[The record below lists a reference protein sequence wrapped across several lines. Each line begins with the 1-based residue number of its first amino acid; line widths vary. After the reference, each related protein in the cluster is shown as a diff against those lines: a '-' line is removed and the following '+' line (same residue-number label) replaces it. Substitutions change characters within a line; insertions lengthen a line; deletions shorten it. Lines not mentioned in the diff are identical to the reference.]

1 MMQSV
6 FLTFF
11 EWMFKVDSG
20 LGGGIL
26 MPVVG
31 NDHAKEVDGVF
42 TFINSVCI
50 FFFVLIIV
58 LSTIFVLKYRQKDPG
73 EKAQKSPSH
82 NTTIEIIWTVIPII
96 IVIIMFVYGFTN
108 FMNAV
113 VPPENSYQV
122 KVSGRKWAWTFE
134 YPNGY
139 IDSELHVPA
148 GEDIKLLITSEDVVH
163 SVYIPAF
170 RIKRDA
176 IPGRYTVLTFKADQ
190 TTPPEGYHLFC
201 AEYCG
206 KDHSAMSSKV
216 YVLERP
222 EFDAWLLKA
231 SDYVNN
237 LGPLKAGEKL
247 YLERGCKSCHS
258 LDGKAGTGP
267 SLMDLYGNPHPLTDG
282 SEVAPDENH
291 IRESL
296 LYPKAKIYAGYQPV
310 MPTFKGALSDPE
322 IDALITYIKAQSSKS
337 RAEAEKTQ
345 AEFEAN
351 KPKEEAQ

>member
-1 MMQSV
+1 
-6 FLTFF
+6 
-11 EWMFKVDSG
+11 MFRVDSG

-26 MPVVG
+26 MPVAG
-31 NDHAKEVDGVF
+31 NEHAHEVDGVF
-42 TFINSVCI
+42 TFINTVCI
-50 FFFVLIIV
+50 FFFILIIA
-58 LSTIFVLKYRQKDPG
+58 LSTYFVIKYRQTDPG
-73 EKAQKSPSH
+73 QKPEKSPSH
-82 NTTIEIIWTVIPII
+82 NTTIEIVWTVIPIV
-96 IVIIMFVYGFTN
+96 IVVIMFVYGFTN

-113 VPPENSYQV
+113 VPPENSYQI
-122 KVSGRKWAWTFE
+122 KVTGRKWSWTFE

-139 IDSELHVPA
+139 IDPNLHVPA

-176 IPGRYTVLTFKADQ
+176 IPGRYTVLTFNAADAHHEG
-190 TTPPEGYHLFC
+190 EGYHLFC

-206 KDHSAMSSKV
+206 TDHSAMRAQV
-216 YVLERP
+216 YIQERE
-222 EFDAWLLKA
+222 EFDAWLLEA

-237 LGPLKAGEKL
+237 LGPLLAGEKL

-267 SLMDLYGNPHPLTDG
+267 SLMDLYGNPHPLADG
-282 SEVAPDENH
+282 SEVVPDENF

-296 LYPKAKIYAGYQPV
+296 LFPKAKIYAGYQPV
-310 MPTFKGALSDPE
+310 MPTFKGSLSDPE

-337 RAEAEKTQ
+337 KAEADQAQ